1 LHFLDRGRY
10 RLVSNSRDLAFIY
23 RYASGAYDKPK
34 KFNAASI
41 KLAFVATS
49 V

>member
-1 LHFLDRGRY
+1 LHFLDCSRY
-10 RLVSNSRDLAFIY
+10 RLVSNSRDIAFIY
-23 RYASGAYDKPK
+23 CYASGAYDKPK
-34 KFNAASI
+34 KFDAASI